1 MVDIRKFTGV
11 SFHDLRQL
19 VDRSMLTAQAA
30 DLLTACVK
38 ARLSIVVA
46 GAPGSGK
53 TTLLSCCAAELDP
66 SLRVVVA
73 EEVFEADVPVPN
85 VASMQTRAARPDRPG
100 VDLRKPVRGLLQ
112 LAPGRK
118 RVWEGTSVSVRVVL
132 GGRRLIKK
140 KKKQP

>member
-1 MVDIRKFTGV
+1 MVNIRKFTGV

-73 EEVFEADVPVPN
+73 EEVFER
-85 VASMQTRAARPDRPG
+85 SEEHTSE
-100 VDLRKPVRGLLQ
+100 LQ
-112 LAPGRK
+112 SLMRISYA
-118 RVWEGTSVSVRVVL
+118 VFCL
-132 GGRRLIKK
+132 KK
-140 KKKQP
+140 KK